1 MHSVARGQ
9 PIPSICLRPPERPVA
24 ARRESPFWR
33 KGDDAALIR
42 VSDSDAPS
50 DKVLIRSCRSLVFR
64 GLPAGMRSGRPC
76 VVGAVQVTPI
86 PRIRPREVQRYD
98 GGSEAH
104 GASKSHPSVD
114 WHHEAQWDWSRI
126 GMGLL
131 CARIFAFSPN
141 PAIRLG
147 SVTAVAR
154 PLQGPLASVSQSA
167 PEPAAL
173 ADHLCQLECERL
185 TNRLSQGL
193 RPSSGPILPSGHP
206 APMLPGD
213 AGGCDMDPRRAARRQ
228 IRTSCQSR

>member
-64 GLPAGMRSGRPC
+64 GRHALGTSMRRWGCAGRSY
-76 VVGAVQVTPI
+76 